1 MMAAL
6 VAFFL
11 FAQAGIPPSSGFMA
25 KFGVFKAAADS
36 ESYALVIIGVLV
48 AVIAAFA
55 YLRVIVAMYFQ
66 DGDEDSTLGRVPL
79 GLRVGVWAAAIFT
92 LVMGVLPQFVLDL
105 ADRASVIL

>member
-25 KFGVFKAAADS
+25 KFGVFKAAADA
-36 ESYALVIIGVLV
+36 ESTVLVVIGVLV
-48 AVIAAFA
+48 AAVAAFA

-66 DGDEDSTLGRVPL
+66 SGEGVSLPKAPAGIRIA
-79 GLRVGVWAAAIFT
+79 VWAAAIFT
-92 LVMGVLPQFVLDL
+92 LVMGILPQFVLDL
-105 ADRASVIL
+105 ADRASAIL